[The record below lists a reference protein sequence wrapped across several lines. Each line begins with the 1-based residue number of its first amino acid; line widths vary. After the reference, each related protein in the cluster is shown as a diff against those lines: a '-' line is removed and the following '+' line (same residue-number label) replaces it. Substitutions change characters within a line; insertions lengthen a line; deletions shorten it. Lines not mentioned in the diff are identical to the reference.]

1 MYNINS
7 DKAKMICEW
16 FHKSYPNYFENQDV
30 GENEILL
37 LNDLEQFIIDDEN
50 DKSGQDVNVRVSWC
64 TFLGLIPL
72 FPQGT
77 TFIHQRD
84 RPTDVRPTS

>member
-1 MYNINS
+1 
-7 DKAKMICEW
+7 MICEW

-50 DKSGQDVNVRVSWC
+50 DKR
-64 TFLGLIPL
+64 
-72 FPQGT
+72 
-77 TFIHQRD
+77 FINTNGSTKQ
-84 RPTDVRPTS
+84 TDLLLD

>member
-37 LNDLEQFIIDDEN
+37 LNDLEQFVIDDEN
-50 DKSGQDVNVRVSWC
+50 DKR
-64 TFLGLIPL
+64 
-72 FPQGT
+72 
-77 TFIHQRD
+77 FINTNGSTKQ
-84 RPTDVRPTS
+84 TDLLLD